1 MKACPYRKDFYVKL
15 GGDPT
20 TVEIELGDWLSAL
33 EKQVLQVQEFMKQ
46 HNYDK
51 GL

>member
-1 MKACPYRKDFYVKL
+1 MKACPYRKDFYEKL